1 MGNPAAKTV
10 HQTKMDRFAHLKD
23 SIADYVQCKERI
35 LTGLEDEERIEI
47 QKKKI
52 MDRLGAT
59 EEQWNDYKWQLAN
72 RFTDI
77 NDFADL
83 IGV

>member
-1 MGNPAAKTV
+1 MGNLTAETV
-10 HQTKMDRFAHLKD
+10 CQTNMDRFSRLKD
-23 SIADYVQCKERI
+23 SIADYIQCKDRI
-35 LTGLEDEERIEI
+35 LTGLEDEERIEA
-47 QKKKI
+47 QKRKI

-77 NDFADL
+77 NDFADP
-83 IGV
+83 